1 MDEEEA
7 LSVAPCLSISERFD
21 IAVGKVSE
29 LLWYVPFTAKCA
41 ARSVRARAPAY
52 PHYLAV
58 PFLIRNFRMHNDKRR
73 ASIIRRRFLRPYISS
88 ESAFEIAR
96 SRTEKGERE
105 TEGERERERTRETRK
120 TNGEHVG
127 QINMVDAHVP
137 KRTRVGGLVIFGGD
151 DFSKSN
157 VTKRS
162 YYKFYPSPTSTL
174 ARSALPPVLSV
185 RRYVA

>member
-1 MDEEEA
+1 MNYRGTLHLA
-7 LSVAPCLSISERFD
+7 LSAH
-21 IAVGKVSE
+21 
-29 LLWYVPFTAKCA
+29 
-41 ARSVRARAPAY
+41 AY

-88 ESAFEIAR
+88 GSAFEIT
-96 SRTEKGERE
+96 TENGNDREEERE
-105 TEGERERERTRETRK
+105 METGGSRKRKRDRETRE

-162 YYKFYPSPTSTL
+162 YYKFHSS
-174 ARSALPPVLSV
+174 PPVPPALSLSLSLRRPF